1 MKQYILHRTFVSQD
15 GSVYPQRTKP
25 YYASEL
31 PPLALQSAFA
41 TLVDDP
47 TVAIATTKTIE
58 KNVVES
64 VYNPVVDPNVV
75 ASHFQPKY
83 HQAEVVQEPVAEIDL
98 KHLNSPDHVVEAKVI
113 VLGQSSVTDIADLP
127 YVSRKTAEK
136 LVQAL
141 ADGQTFASYEELD
154 KSFKL
159 SFGRSWSDTG
169 LLLSIQ
175 EVEEI

>member
-64 VYNPVVDPNVV
+64 VYNPVSNPNVV
-75 ASHFQPKY
+75 SSHFEPKY
-83 HQAEVVQEPVAEIDL
+83 HQAEVVQEPIAEIDL
-98 KHLNSPDHVVEAKVI
+98 KHLNSPDHVVEPKVV
-113 VLGQSSVTDIADLP
+113 VLGQATVEEIAALP
-127 YVSRKTAEK
+127 YISKKVAER

-141 ADGQTFASYEELD
+141 ADGAVFSSYEDLD
-154 KSFKL
+154 KWQKLGFGKSFE
-159 SFGRSWSDTG
+159 STG
-169 LLLSIQ
+169 LLLPQ
-175 EVEEI
+175 DNG